1 MADSS
6 IEIQISAR
14 GADQVVKDFKAI
26 NAQVS
31 SLNKRLQSKASI
43 NSFVKSMQDA
53 SKNFTKALKSMEQ
66 ALDKI
71 KGSTKAVQNAQ
82 KQQAN
87 ANSRQI
93 RNQIADLRALGN
105 AQRQASRLQARFNR
119 AGFDSGGAPLR
130 AATQFDLDVGKII
143 MKDLQ
148 GPERTLAMVRAQQ
161 RFNRALDASQ
171 EKFRGLNGTVDTA
184 VRRTGRLGRSF
195 SGLRG
200 ILLNTGVALSGITAI
215 LGFREILDA
224 VRTIQRFQFTIQAA
238 SGSAEIFGKNLEFL
252 RGVSKS
258 IGINLAEVG
267 QPFGRFIMA
276 AKEAGF
282 ETDETNQAFA
292 KIAGSMRNLGG
303 SAADTAGVVRAFEQS
318 LSKGK
323 FMAEEVRL
331 QLGDRLPVAMTALRK
346 ATGMTGKEL
355 NDAFEKGKLSTE
367 KFFLPFV
374 DALFEATG
382 GENQL
387 RRASKGLAAEQA
399 RLATAT
405 LEAAD
410 AFGRGENDDG
420 FTSAVSEANRELTA
434 MLSEARTIEFLERL
448 GTVSANAARSFMQ
461 MANAFFDIAMN
472 MGPAL
477 KTLEDG
483 SKQATQAPRTFVQA
497 FAEMILGTEA
507 AQAFFNPGGGLLPV
521 VPVGGNRAG
530 PHTGLKTSIGMDQD
544 FGFDSVTPEDRQ
556 AALMLS
562 MGGLKSSYRPPSYGK
577 FSERRNEAL
586 FRTSNPGAVSARRAR
601 EDAEALALNPGK
613 EGIAEL
619 QKYMQTTERTR
630 VAVDALDV
638 AIVKGTVT
646 TAAQASAFNQN
657 TLAVFDNKGAL
668 EDHISTVQKE
678 IDADKDAQDEKDK
691 NKVLL
696 RELKDSIST
705 TTTNTIALAS
715 AQLQGTNELKRASG
729 QIEINNTVQK
739 AYNDLI
745 ALGESTENASNLTKT
760 LRLALEQKLNAEITL
775 AIELE
780 QARLDAEAEADRQR
794 AAREAARAR
803 EEKARAQGK
812 IDDVAR
818 QIQNMDAENDAMRR
832 GATALKKFNAALAEE
847 NLLRDI
853 EKKLTDENISAKER
867 EFLLDEMRRVQ
878 SERKI
883 AQRGPQTLTD
893 GFLAAGDTLKDYFD
907 PDNYDSPGAALEN
920 SLVGAF
926 GTATDALETF
936 IKGGKVSFQDLR
948 DQIII
953 DISYAMAK
961 AFAMKAITAAIGG
974 FADGGIMTGSGP
986 MPLRSYGRGGVA
998 YSPQMALFGE
1008 GSTPEAYVPLP
1019 DGRTIPVTMKGGG
1032 NGMTVVQNFDF
1043 SNADGS
1049 TVANL
1054 RQAASVIQEQ
1064 TKQAIYAEMQD
1075 GGNVAKIS
1083 GRR

>member
-26 NAQVS
+26 NAQVTA
-31 SLNKRLQSKASI
+31 LNKKIGNSAGI
-43 NSFVKSMQDA
+43 NKFVKSMADA

-66 ALDKI
+66 ALNKI
-71 KGSTKAVQNAQ
+71 KGSTQAVQNAQ
-82 KQQAN
+82 KQQSN
-87 ANSRQI
+87 ARSQQI
-93 RNQIADLRALGN
+93 RNQIADLRALGT
-105 AQRQASRLQARFNR
+105 AERQANRLQARFDR
-119 AGFDSGGAPLR
+119 AGFNSGSGPANALR
-130 AATQFDLDVGKII
+130 GLRGDIAGLPSG
-143 MKDLQ
+143 
-148 GPERTLAMVRAQQ
+148 GPERTLAMVAAQQ
-161 RFNRALDASQ
+161 KYNRAIDASQ

-184 VRRTGRLGRSF
+184 VRRTGRLGNSF

-238 SGSAEIFGKNLEFL
+238 SGSAQIFGKNLEFL

-346 ATGMTGKEL
+346 ATGMTGEEL

-387 RRASKGLAAEQA
+387 RMASKGLAAEQA

-434 MLSEARTIEFLERL
+434 MLSEASTIQFLERL

-483 SKQATQAPRTFVQA
+483 SKQATQVPRTFMQA

-507 AQAFFNPGGGLLPV
+507 AQAVFNPGGGLLPV
-521 VPVGGNRAG
+521 GGNRAS

-586 FRTSNPGAVSARRAR
+586 LRTSNPGAVSARRAG

-619 QKYMQTTERTR
+619 QKYMQTAERTR
-630 VAVDALDV
+630 AVVDALDV

-696 RELKDSIST
+696 KELKDSIST

-715 AQLQGTNELKRASG
+715 AQLKGTNELKKASG

-745 ALGESTENASNLTKT
+745 ALGESAENASNLTKT
-760 LRLALEQKLNAEITL
+760 LRLALQQKLNTEITL

-953 DISYAMAK
+953 DISFAMAK
-961 AFAMKAITAAIGG
+961 AFAMKAMTAAFG

-986 MPLRSYGRGGVA
+986 MPLRSYARGGVA
-998 YSPQMALFGE
+998 NSPQMALFGE

-1032 NGMTVVQNFDF
+1032 GGMTVVQNFDF

>member
-374 DALFEATG
+374 DALF
-382 GENQL
+382 
-387 RRASKGLAAEQA
+387 
-399 RLATAT
+399 
-405 LEAAD
+405 
-410 AFGRGENDDG
+410 
-420 FTSAVSEANRELTA
+420 
-434 MLSEARTIEFLERL
+434 
-448 GTVSANAARSFMQ
+448 
-461 MANAFFDIAMN
+461 
-472 MGPAL
+472 
-477 KTLEDG
+477 
-483 SKQATQAPRTFVQA
+483 
-497 FAEMILGTEA
+497 
-507 AQAFFNPGGGLLPV
+507 
-521 VPVGGNRAG
+521 
-530 PHTGLKTSIGMDQD
+530 
-544 FGFDSVTPEDRQ
+544 
-556 AALMLS
+556 
-562 MGGLKSSYRPPSYGK
+562 
-577 FSERRNEAL
+577 
-586 FRTSNPGAVSARRAR
+586 
-601 EDAEALALNPGK
+601 
-613 EGIAEL
+613 
-619 QKYMQTTERTR
+619 
-630 VAVDALDV
+630 
-638 AIVKGTVT
+638 
-646 TAAQASAFNQN
+646 
-657 TLAVFDNKGAL
+657 
-668 EDHISTVQKE
+668 
-678 IDADKDAQDEKDK
+678 
-691 NKVLL
+691 
-696 RELKDSIST
+696 
-705 TTTNTIALAS
+705 
-715 AQLQGTNELKRASG
+715 
-729 QIEINNTVQK
+729 
-739 AYNDLI
+739 
-745 ALGESTENASNLTKT
+745 
-760 LRLALEQKLNAEITL
+760 
-775 AIELE
+775 
-780 QARLDAEAEADRQR
+780 
-794 AAREAARAR
+794 
-803 EEKARAQGK
+803 
-812 IDDVAR
+812 
-818 QIQNMDAENDAMRR
+818 
-832 GATALKKFNAALAEE
+832 
-847 NLLRDI
+847 
-853 EKKLTDENISAKER
+853 
-867 EFLLDEMRRVQ
+867 
-878 SERKI
+878 
-883 AQRGPQTLTD
+883 
-893 GFLAAGDTLKDYFD
+893 
-907 PDNYDSPGAALEN
+907 
-920 SLVGAF
+920 
-926 GTATDALETF
+926 
-936 IKGGKVSFQDLR
+936 
-948 DQIII
+948 
-953 DISYAMAK
+953 
-961 AFAMKAITAAIGG
+961 
-974 FADGGIMTGSGP
+974 
-986 MPLRSYGRGGVA
+986 
-998 YSPQMALFGE
+998 
-1008 GSTPEAYVPLP
+1008 
-1019 DGRTIPVTMKGGG
+1019 
-1032 NGMTVVQNFDF
+1032 
-1043 SNADGS
+1043 
-1049 TVANL
+1049 
-1054 RQAASVIQEQ
+1054 
-1064 TKQAIYAEMQD
+1064 
-1075 GGNVAKIS
+1075 
-1083 GRR
+1083 